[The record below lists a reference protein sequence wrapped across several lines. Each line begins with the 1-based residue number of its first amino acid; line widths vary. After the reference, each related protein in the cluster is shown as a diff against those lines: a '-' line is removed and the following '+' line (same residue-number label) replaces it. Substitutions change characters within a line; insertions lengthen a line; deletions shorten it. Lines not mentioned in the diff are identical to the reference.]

1 MDQPDG
7 CPEVPFHSFFGISD
21 VLNLR
26 ESCMRE
32 NRTCSLRGGR
42 RLACKRASS
51 DPTGQK
57 RASSPRSRLLDRLV
71 LSWFNFQ
78 VKPVY
83 QNFRGSTSKCASHL
97 LWHPH
102 HAFIRLTFF
111 PPLTSRSD
119 EKCAGSTQALD
130 ICI

>member
-7 CPEVPFHSFFGISD
+7 CQEVPFNSFFGISD

-51 DPTGQK
+51 DPTGS
-57 RASSPRSRLLDRLV
+57 RVASPNFSNDGLPV
-71 LSWFNFQ
+71 ILSQSGQ
-78 VKPVY
+78 VSNL
-83 QNFRGSTSKCASHL
+83 QD
-97 LWHPH
+97 LWAH
-102 HAFIRLTFF
+102 HSL
-111 PPLTSRSD
+111 
-119 EKCAGSTQALD
+119 
-130 ICI
+130 

>member
-7 CPEVPFHSFFGISD
+7 CQEVPFNSFFGISD

-51 DPTGQK
+51 DPTGIV
-57 RASSPRSRLLDRLV
+57 AWTWTPPDTPDSRPLD
-71 LSWFNFQ
+71 N
-78 VKPVY
+78 
-83 QNFRGSTSKCASHL
+83 
-97 LWHPH
+97 
-102 HAFIRLTFF
+102 
-111 PPLTSRSD
+111 PLRSD
-119 EKCAGSTQALD
+119 QN
-130 ICI
+130 

>member
-7 CPEVPFHSFFGISD
+7 CQEVPFNSFFGISD

-51 DPTGQK
+51 DPTIRRTNAGAPQVTKTPGCQK
-57 RASSPRSRLLDRLV
+57 FRRVVVRYFLGMPHLASALILLR
-71 LSWFNFQ
+71 
-78 VKPVY
+78 
-83 QNFRGSTSKCASHL
+83 HL
-97 LWHPH
+97 
-102 HAFIRLTFF
+102 
-111 PPLTSRSD
+111 
-119 EKCAGSTQALD
+119 
-130 ICI
+130 